1 MVLEFLSEADATSA
15 FTFNDQSIFE
25 RIREHPLFIDIE
37 IHRNPNEKIIMVI
50 YDSGLE
56 EQRVSRHV
64 TIKRYKNYIRLIPEE
79 SKYKWIIGE
88 LIDLFI
94 PNIKYNIIV
103 KQWLNNERG
112 DEQ

>member
-1 MVLEFLSEADATSA
+1 MVVLEKKHKIMVLEFLSEADAISA
-15 FTFNDQSIFE
+15 FTFNDKDIFK
-25 RIREHPLFIDIE
+25 RIRKHPLFIDIE

-56 EQRVSRHV
+56 EQCVSRHV

-88 LIDLFI
+88 LLDLFV

-103 KQWLNNERG
+103 K
-112 DEQ
+112 